1 MSFSQ
6 KLLMKFFT
14 AAVIVAVLGVIGQ
27 KLGIL

>member
-6 KLLMKFFT
+6 KLIKNIL
-14 AAVIVAVLGVIGQ
+14 IVAVVFAVIGVIAQ